1 MLKLENAVTVERER
15 ERERESYTSNEAKI
29 SFCFD
34 AKKFRG

>member
-1 MLKLENAVTVERER
+1 MLKLENAVTV